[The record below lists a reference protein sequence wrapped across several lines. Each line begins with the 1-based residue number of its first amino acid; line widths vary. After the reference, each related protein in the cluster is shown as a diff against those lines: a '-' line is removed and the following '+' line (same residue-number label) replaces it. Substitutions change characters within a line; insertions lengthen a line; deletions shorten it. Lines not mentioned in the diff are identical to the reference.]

1 MNPGMNDHL
10 NDEQIAMAV
19 VETDAD
25 LSAHL
30 HQCSECSAKVE
41 GLRASLT
48 GFGAHM
54 RQAGEQPNCYWW
66 RQRGAAPAPAFSPAR
81 WAAAVT
87 AVVVT
92 VAVSLPFIHKT
103 AQTNAPAPVAIQQ
116 ISDEALLSEVQ
127 NDVQREYPDAFA
139 PVQADAES
147 ESAVAAHTAAAI
159 HKKEHKRK

>member
-19 VETDAD
+19 VETGAD
-25 LSAHL
+25 LNAHL
-30 HQCSECSAKVE
+30 HQCSECSARVE

-54 RQAGEQPNCYWW
+54 RQAGEQPNSYWW
-66 RQRGAAPAPAFSPAR
+66 RQRSAAPAPAFSLTR
-81 WAAAVT
+81 WAAAVA

-92 VAVSLPFIHKT
+92 VAVSLPFIHNT
-103 AQTNAPAPVAIQQ
+103 AQTNAPAPVAIHQ

-147 ESAVAAHTAAAI
+147 AVAAQAEAAVY
-159 HKKEHKRK
+159 KKERKRK